1 MSNSGSGI
9 IDEDTAQTVASGRET
24 LGSMLSAAQ
33 THLQKVFLVFVA
45 GFIGTFYAMDTVAWP
60 FLRRVMTQE
69 MPKSVMRHVD
79 IVAVTPFDVI
89 LLKAK
94 IGTVAGVILAI
105 PVLLFFARGAIRR
118 QGWYPDASVSY
129 WKGGVVVL
137 LGAGLFAAGLAYG
150 YSLFFPLMFNFL
162 AKNAVNAGFS
172 PKYGIVSW
180 TQFVLVLSFSFG
192 LAAEMPLV
200 MSALGYT
207 GIVPYETFRDKWK
220 YAVLGIF
227 TFGAFFSPPD
237 PFTQIMWA
245 APLLVLYALS
255 LYLTKIV
262 VTIKRGS
269 EEVSLGGTVQQKW
282 NTILGIVFIGGV
294 GTYLLI
300 SQGAGVYLNRE
311 LIPTLNDTLPTKYH
325 VPVVPSVENLF
336 GLPREQAL
344 IVEAVVVA
352 AGAFLLAVLYYL
364 FASLEADADMTS
376 SGGAP
381 PAIDVDELDAA
392 DVRAAP
398 PEIFEAMSGDES
410 LDHARTAMSNDNPE
424 KAQAILDR
432 YDDSN
437 QEAAEADE
445 AAQDTQSTGSIES
458 EGDAPLAEDVARQQG
473 SSADGDGNVVQST
486 AAGMMNA
493 FSEDETTEDDIGG
506 YYYDIAFIFQ
516 SITTKIFWVV
526 GIFMLVLAGSFL
538 VLYKGGMEAINKDF
552 TRRVPEGVVQGDP
565 AQLLNIVTL
574 HPVEALIFEVKVST
588 LLGAVA
594 AVPVL
599 LYFAWPAMKERG
611 IARGNRNVFFVWGF
625 ALFAGLFAG
634 SYVGYTQVAPR
645 IISWLVWDAQQAN
658 MVIYYRVK
666 SFFWL
671 VFATTIGIGLLAD
684 VIVTMVLFNEGG
696 IVSYDTFRE
705 HWRVVVIGTFALGGL
720 LTPDSLYTMFLVA
733 VPTTVAYVL
742 GLGLLTVTTVGG
754 HRG

>member
-1 MSNSGSGI
+1 MSTSGSGI

-33 THLQKVFLVFVA
+33 THLQKVFIVFVA
-45 GFIGTFYAMDTVAWP
+45 GFLGTFSAISAVVWP
-60 FLRRVMTQE
+60 FLRRVMKQE
-69 MPKSVMRHVD
+69 MPESVMQRVD
-79 IVAVTPFDVI
+79 IVAQTPFDVI

-94 IGTVAGVILAI
+94 IAMVAGVILAI
-105 PVLLFFARGAIRR
+105 PVLFFFVRGSIRR
-118 QGWYPDASVSY
+118 QGWYPDASISY
-129 WKGGVVVL
+129 WKASLVVL
-137 LGAGLFAAGLAYG
+137 LGGGLFVVGLAYG

-162 AKNAVNAGFS
+162 AKNAVIAGFS
-172 PKYGIVSW
+172 PKYGIVEW
-180 TQFVLVLSFSFG
+180 TEFVLVLSLSFG
-192 LAAEMPLV
+192 LAAEMPLI
-200 MSALGYT
+200 MSALGYM
-207 GIVPYETFRDKWK
+207 GIVKYETFRDKWR
-220 YAVLGIF
+220 YAVVGIF

-262 VTIKRGS
+262 VTIRRGS
-269 EEVSLGGTVQQKW
+269 EEISLGGTIRRKW
-282 NTILGIVFIGGV
+282 NNILGIVLIGVV

-300 SQGAGVYLNRE
+300 SQRAGVYLNLE
-311 LIPTLNDTLPTKYH
+311 LIPTLNDSLPAKYH
-325 VPVVPSVENLF
+325 VPFVPTVEDLF
-336 GLPREQAL
+336 GIPREQAL
-344 IVEAVVVA
+344 IAAAVVVA
-352 AGAFLLAVLYYL
+352 AAALLLAVLYYL
-364 FASLEADADMTS
+364 FASLEAGAEMDS
-376 SGGAP
+376 PGGAP
-381 PAIDVDELDAA
+381 AAIDVDELDAA
-392 DVRAAP
+392 GVRSAP
-398 PEIFEAMSGDES
+398 PEVFEAMSGDKS

-432 YDDSN
+432 YDEVNEEDADGEESV
-437 QEAAEADE
+437 ATAE
-445 AAQDTQSTGSIES
+445 ES
-458 EGDAPLAEDVARQQG
+458 APLAEDVARQPSRSDD
-473 SSADGDGNVVQST
+473 SSASGGGNVVQST
-486 AAGMMNA
+486 AAGMANA

-526 GIFMLVLAGSFL
+526 GIFMLVLAGSF
-538 VLYKGGMEAINKDF
+538 VALYQGGMKAINRDF
-552 TRRVPEGVVQGDP
+552 TRRVPETVVQGDP
-565 AQLLNIVTL
+565 AQLLKIVTL

-594 AVPVL
+594 AVPAL

-611 IARGNRNVFFVWGF
+611 IVRGNRNVFFLWGF

-634 SYVGYTQVAPR
+634 SYVGYTQIAPR

-671 VFATTIGIGLLAD
+671 MFATTVGIGLLAD

-696 IVSYDTFRE
+696 IVSYKTFRE
-705 HWRVVVIGTFALGGL
+705 RWRIFVIGTFALGGL

-733 VPTTVAYVL
+733 VPTTIAYVL

-754 HRG
+754 HRE

>member
-24 LGSMLSAAQ
+24 LGSILSATQ
-33 THLQKVFLVFVA
+33 THLQKVFIVFVV
-45 GFIGTFYAMDTVAWP
+45 GFIGTFYAISEVVWP

-69 MPKSVMRHVD
+69 MPKSVMQHVD

-94 IGTVAGVILAI
+94 IAMVAGVILAI
-105 PVLLFFARGAIRR
+105 PVLLFLARGAIRR
-118 QGWYPDASVSY
+118 QGWYPDASISY
-129 WKGGVVVL
+129 WKVGVVVL
-137 LGAGLFAAGLAYG
+137 LGAGLFAGGLAYG

-180 TQFVLVLSFSFG
+180 TQFVLVLSLSFG
-192 LAAEMPLV
+192 LAAEMPLA
-200 MSALGYT
+200 MSSLGYT
-207 GIVPYETFRDKWK
+207 GIVQYETFRDKWK
-220 YAVLGIF
+220 YAVIVIF
-227 TFGAFFSPPD
+227 TFGAVFSPPD

-245 APLLVLYALS
+245 APLLVLYAVS

-262 VTIKRGS
+262 VTIRRGS
-269 EEVSLGGTVQQKW
+269 DEVSLGRTVREKW
-282 NTILGIVFIGGV
+282 NNILGIVLIGGV

-300 SQGAGVYLNRE
+300 SQGAGGYLNRE
-311 LIPTLNDTLPTKYH
+311 LIPTLNDTLPAKYH
-325 VPVVPSVENLF
+325 LPFVPAVENLF
-336 GLPREQAL
+336 GIPREQAL
-344 IVEAVVVA
+344 LVAALVVA
-352 AGAFLLAVLYYL
+352 AATLLLAVLYYL
-364 FASLEADADMTS
+364 FVSLEASADMTS
-376 SGGAP
+376 PSSAP
-381 PAIDVDELDAA
+381 AAIDVDELDATG
-392 DVRAAP
+392 VRAAP
-398 PEIFEAMSGDES
+398 PEVFETMSGDES
-410 LDHARTAMSNDNPE
+410 LDHARTAMSHDNPE

-432 YDDSN
+432 YDEIN
-437 QEAAEADE
+437 EEEADT
-445 AAQDTQSTGSIES
+445 AVQTGESAPDES
-458 EGDAPLAEDVARQQG
+458 EDEAPLAEDVARQPTEN
-473 SSADGDGNVVQST
+473 DGNVVQST

-538 VLYKGGMEAINKDF
+538 ALYKGGMEAINKDF

-565 AQLLNIVTL
+565 AKLLNIVTL

-625 ALFAGLFAG
+625 ALFAGLFVG

-671 VFATTIGIGLLAD
+671 VFATTVGIGLLAD

-705 HWRVVVIGTFALGGL
+705 HWRVVVIGMFALGGL

-733 VPTTVAYVL
+733 VPATVAYVL